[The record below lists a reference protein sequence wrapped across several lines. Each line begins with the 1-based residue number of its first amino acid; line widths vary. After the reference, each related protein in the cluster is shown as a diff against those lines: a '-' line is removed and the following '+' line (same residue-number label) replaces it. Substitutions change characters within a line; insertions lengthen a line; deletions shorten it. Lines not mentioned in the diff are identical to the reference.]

1 MTKVNSKKYEEKQ
14 NLIQQILAKNFKCS
28 VCDFQYTEDILKYYS
43 IKSLNSILNKGE
55 YRIHEHNLYCLSQ
68 YKHNLI
74 YKKCERCG
82 KDIRRSNI
90 NTLCK
95 ECLMQVKHTHT
106 CLICGNTFTV
116 KSNKQNTVYCDSCF
130 ASDKVFEKYN
140 NEYLNKEF
148 EVRNIILRN
157 SKYLYNLFF
166 NKFFNKDGFDKTSS
180 EYAKAKLKLFND
192 LALLLQNFIIHI
204 TNAAVK
210 FKWNNDTISNLLI
223 CLINCEKEVEHF
235 CINKTVTNFN
245 YKAELTGWSYVL
257 NNIEFHQI
265 IETLNN
271 FSISSKDG
279 KGEFFWSI
287 INKQIIC
294 NNKKHADILYSN
306 NSLGEVKSA
315 LTSSTAGRLLFK
327 RDNWFGF
334 NDAATYHRKIIEE
347 LQMFLYL
354 NKLKFDVT
362 KFLPD
367 VHACSYYTGYK
378 ELINYISELKI
389 KSKTKTVNKI
399 INDLIIYI
407 FKLTINFNKQF
418 QLRFSELDLTDK
430 NNFKLFHFVNYC
442 LYYILEDAKS
452 ESLDKLI
459 FVSNKENLILSKN
472 DLLNLSKE
480 ELSIKIKNWEV
491 SYPTPGFTKKDN
503 TSHDRNKDRAPGI
516 YTLIN

>member
-1 MTKVNSKKYEEKQ
+1 MAKVNSKRYEEKQ

-55 YRIHEHNLYCLSQ
+55 CRIHEHNLYCLSQ

-95 ECLMQVKHTHT
+95 ECLAQVKHTHT

-116 KSNKQNTVYCDSCF
+116 KSNKQNTIYCDSCF
-130 ASDKVFEKYN
+130 TSDKVFEKYN

-157 SKYLYNLFF
+157 SKHLYNLFF

-180 EYAKAKLKLFND
+180 EYAKTKLKLFND

-210 FKWNNDTISNLLI
+210 FKWNNDTISNLII

-245 YKAELTGWSYVL
+245 YKDELTGWTYIL
-257 NNIEFHQI
+257 NDIEFHQI

-271 FSISSKDG
+271 FSISSKEG

-294 NNKKHADILYSN
+294 NNKKYADALYKDN
-306 NSLGEVKSA
+306 TLGEIKFAETV
-315 LTSSTAGRLLFK
+315 STCGRLLFK
-327 RDNWFGF
+327 RDNWFGY
-334 NDAATYHRKIIEE
+334 NNYDTYYNVVMNNLNTFCILNNLKINLSEFFPTAHYMSYNTGYSKLID
-347 LQMFLYL
+347 YVKSINKNIA
-354 NKLKFDVT
+354 NKLIHYLFYMTIDKEPQQFD
-362 KFLPD
+362 
-367 VHACSYYTGYK
+367 
-378 ELINYISELKI
+378 I
-389 KSKTKTVNKI
+389 
-399 INDLIIYI
+399 
-407 FKLTINFNKQF
+407 
-418 QLRFSELDLTDK
+418 RFADLDLTDK

-480 ELSIKIKNWEV
+480 ELFIKIKNWEV

-516 YTLIN
+516 YILIN